1 MSPGIR
7 SQCGLNKV
15 GICTRH
21 PLPSQASGHN
31 EDLARDLFAEG
42 ICVIGFGFPFV
53 PKGEARIR
61 VQVSAAHTREHL
73 DGAAGAFT
81 DVGARYGVV

>member
-1 MSPGIR
+1 M
-7 SQCGLNKV
+7 
-15 GICTRH
+15 
-21 PLPSQASGHN
+21 
-31 EDLARDLFAEG
+31 
-42 ICVIGFGFPFV
+42 IGFGFPFV

-61 VQVSAAHTREHL
+61 VRVSAAHTREHL